1 MKQREKESEKNKV
14 IVFFYWTAL
23 QVKHRGIVKLDRYK
37 LDRIVRIRPTH
48 QATQWSGMD
57 DGGNNM
63 SYSGR
68 AFVRW

>member
-1 MKQREKESEKNKV
+1 M
-14 IVFFYWTAL
+14 
-23 QVKHRGIVKLDRYK
+23 KLDRYK

-48 QATQWSGMD
+48 QATQWNGMD

-68 AFVRW
+68 AFVRWRCSKEREINFAVSFGLLYFQDPPKE

>member
-1 MKQREKESEKNKV
+1 M
-14 IVFFYWTAL
+14 
-23 QVKHRGIVKLDRYK
+23 KLDRYK